1 MELSVSNSKDK
12 DTSKEKTSADTDIE
26 ELASFSDLLFFIGD
40 SINVFTKSDR
50 LSLLAANIK
59 LLGGIFAIAAALW
72 AASKDDKNKY
82 RDSCTRSINKQVI
95 IGGIISQI
103 GAMILTDALQK
114 SIDLDE
120 GNTIQ
125 TISPF

>member
-59 LLGGIFAIAAALW
+59 LLGGIFTIAAALW

-82 RDSCTRSINKQVI
+82 RDSCTRSI
-95 IGGIISQI
+95 IS
-103 GAMILTDALQK
+103 K
-114 SIDLDE
+114 
-120 GNTIQ
+120 
-125 TISPF
+125 